1 MTDTSRFYLGAS
13 ALALALAIGAGPP
26 AVATE
31 LGGELRVAQAPG
43 APPLTEEE
51 KAKQKK
57 KREEGK
63 PPADKAPP
71 AGKPSG
77 PPPGARPSGPPPQAR
92 PPGPPPQ
99 AKPSG
104 PPPQV
109 KPPEPPPQAKQPT
122 APPQARPQPGGPPP
136 DRRGP
141 IAAPDATP
149 PQGAPKRFV
158 PGRPPE
164 VKQPAPDGRPP
175 VGQPARPPGGLPQ
188 VKQPQP
194 LPDGKQLPGQ
204 PARPPVAAP
213 KGPEV
218 PPKVDI
224 VPPKAGAPSGQ
235 VLQEQPQIR
244 PVSPQGE
251 QKQSVPGA
259 AAPGDQKPSAP
270 AGDRSSPPGGA
281 IGQPRLPV
289 PGAGGQVSGRPGD
302 RFSNPGPQRLEE
314 VQKERRERTEAGGQR
329 NVIEEPGGRFIVREK
344 GRTFIRQDEGERFR
358 RWGHARGRDVR
369 TERRRDGVTVNILA
383 GPGGTQIISEV
394 SPDGHLLRRYRRGP
408 DRREVILIDNRRH
421 WRPGPRGGFVDI
433 VVNLSPPVVRIPRDR
448 YIVEYARA
456 SDEDIYEALSAPPI
470 DRLDRVYSLEE
481 VRQTVY
487 LRDRMRRVDLD
498 DVTFEFGA
506 WEVTPDQFPKL
517 ERIASVIARVLDRN
531 PNEVFMIEGHTD
543 AVGSDVDNLSL
554 SDRRAE
560 AVAQVLVDVFQVP
573 QENIVT
579 QGYGEQF
586 LKVNTQGPERLNRFV
601 AVRRITPLIS
611 RGEP

>member
-1 MTDTSRFYLGAS
+1 MTDISRYYLGAS
-13 ALALALAIGAGPP
+13 ALALALAVGAGPP
-26 AVATE
+26 AVATGT
-31 LGGELRVAQAPG
+31 GGELRVAQAPG

-51 KAKQKK
+51 TAKQKK

-63 PPADKAPP
+63 PPPDK
-71 AGKPSG
+71 G
-77 PPPGARPSGPPPQAR
+77 PPPGARPSGPPPQPK

-104 PPPQV
+104 PPPQI
-109 KPPEPPPQAKQPT
+109 KPAEPPPQPKQPI

-136 DRRGP
+136 DKRAP
-141 IAAPDATP
+141 VAAPDATP
-149 PQGAPKRFV
+149 RQDGPKRYV

-164 VKQPAPDGRPP
+164 VKQPAPDGKPP
-175 VGQPARPPGGLPQ
+175 IGQPARPPGGLPQ
-188 VKQPQP
+188 VKQPEPQ
-194 LPDGKQLPGQ
+194 PDGKQLPGQ

-218 PPKVDI
+218 APKADA

-235 VLQEQPQIR
+235 VLQEQPQTR
-244 PVSPQGE
+244 QAPPQGE

-259 AAPGDQKPSAP
+259 A
-270 AGDRSSPPGGA
+270 PGGQF
-281 IGQPRLPV
+281 GQPRLPV
-289 PGAGGQVSGRPGD
+289 PGAGGQVTGRPSD
-302 RFSNPGPQRLEE
+302 RFTNPGPQRLEE

-329 NVIEEPGGRFIVREK
+329 RVIEEPGGRFIVREK
-344 GRTFIRQDEGERFR
+344 NRTFIRQDEGERFR
-358 RWGHARGRDVR
+358 RWGHAQGRDVR
-369 TERRRDGVTVNILA
+369 TERRRDGITVNIIT
-383 GPGGTQIISEV
+383 GRGGSQIISEV
-394 SPDGHLLRRYRRGP
+394 SPDGYLLRRYRRGP

-421 WRPGPRGGFVDI
+421 WRPGPRGGFFDI
-433 VVNLSPPVVRIPRDR
+433 VVNLSPPIVRIPRDR

-456 SDEDIYEALSAPPI
+456 SDDDLYEALSAAPI

-498 DVTFEFGA
+498 DVTFAFGA
-506 WEVTPDQFPKL
+506 WEVAPDQFPKL
-517 ERIASVIARVLDRN
+517 ERIAGVISRVLDRN

-560 AVAQVLVDVFQVP
+560 AVAQVLVDVFQIP
-573 QENIVT
+573 QENLVT

-611 RGEP
+611 QGER